1 MDNQPV
7 IELLSYRISNI
18 RLQHFNELNEVNNL
32 DPKIGDISANIGV
45 SEDKEIAQIELS
57 TSVAARSKNN
67 DIQRAIS
74 MTVVGQFKINEK
86 INHID
91 YLRVNGTAILFPYL
105 RTFISVVSSLDNED
119 AIVIPTVNTNNFT
132 SESEWWN
139 FIGTKRFL

>member
-1 MDNQPV
+1 
-7 IELLSYRISNI
+7 
-18 RLQHFNELNEVNNL
+18 
-32 DPKIGDISANIGV
+32 
-45 SEDKEIAQIELS
+45 
-57 TSVAARSKNN
+57 
-67 DIQRAIS
+67 

-132 SESEWWN
+132 SESE
-139 FIGTKRFL
+139 

>member
-132 SESEWWN
+132 SESE
-139 FIGTKRFL
+139 